1 MVNKRFLYCLII
13 VFTAFSFCSNLAA
26 VDSSRKYEYQ
36 LYKNI
41 ENFGIVTFP
50 KKYIYPELEQFIQS
64 IKFEPV
70 ESGDAVMRFGTDG
83 ENSTYMMPQDVQDKY
98 AIKKFIIL
106 QILDDKSLLIGIY
119 DPDFGLTL
127 LQRAYQLDEIGEN
140 IKETLKI
147 FRRKGSVQE
156 I

>member
-1 MVNKRFLYCLII
+1 MINKGFIYCLIV
-13 VFTAFSFCSNLAA
+13 VFTAFSCCSNLAA
-26 VDSSRKYEYQ
+26 VDSSRKYEYH

-41 ENFGIVTFP
+41 ENFGIVIFP
-50 KKYIYPELEQFIQS
+50 KARIYPELEQLIQS
-64 IKFEPV
+64 IKFEPI

-83 ENSTYMMPQDVQDKY
+83 ENSTYMMPKDVQDKY
-98 AIKKFIIL
+98 AIKKFIIF
-106 QILDDKSLLIGIY
+106 QILDDKSLLVGIY

-127 LQRAYQLDEIGEN
+127 LPRPYKLEEIREN
-140 IKETLKI
+140 IQETLKI